1 MELLSRPAL
10 FDRSLARLATGC
22 LGGSFVAVCG
32 FLIFT
37 VTAAAQPGWLFAR
50 PATSFATL
58 VGAIAFLISAYVL
71 AQLGSRSVV
80 NPRLFWGISLGSNA
94 IIVVLV
100 AAALGVQLGLVI
112 CIPELL
118 GISVHLVAIA
128 RQRSS
133 PLSGR
138 GDR

>member
-37 VTAAAQPGWLFAR
+37 FTAAAQPSWLFAH
-50 PATSFATL
+50 PATSVAAL
-58 VGAIAFLISAYVL
+58 VGAVAFFTSAYVL
-71 AQLGSRSVV
+71 AQLGRRSVA
-80 NPRLFWGISLGSNA
+80 NPRLLWGISLGSNA

-100 AAALGVQLGLVI
+100 AAALGAQLGLVI

-118 GISVHLVAIA
+118 GISVHVVAIA
-128 RQRSS
+128 RQRSR
-133 PLSGR
+133 PHGA
-138 GDR
+138 